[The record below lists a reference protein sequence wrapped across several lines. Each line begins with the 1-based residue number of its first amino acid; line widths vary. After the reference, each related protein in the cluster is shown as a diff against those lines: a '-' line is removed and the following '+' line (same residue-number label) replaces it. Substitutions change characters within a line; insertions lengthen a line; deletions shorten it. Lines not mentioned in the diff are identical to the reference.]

1 MLLEAKAFGFDAD
14 MKAVAGNRSVSG
26 FVSIGQSRYNAAFPY
41 QPFSFLPIMF
51 EIVEKHRTA
60 AQVLLGLIAVTF
72 VGFGVGTLAA
82 PGSDY
87 IAKVGDVKINTFQ
100 INELARAAR
109 GSGTPV
115 DEQAIYQT
123 LVQQAYLEAGAREA
137 KVGEPSLEHIQQEL
151 MKDPQFQI
159 DGQFSKAAFEN
170 YLRQRGLSEDQ
181 FIEEMRNQYRRQTMF
196 SLLAGGNIVSD
207 AQAKRLLAVMDGER
221 SLRSVAF
228 EAKAFADKVQVDD
241 AQLQKYFDAR
251 KADYALPLAVKL
263 EYVELSVEELAKQQ
277 TVTSEELQQAY
288 QNMTVP
294 AGQEK
299 PDFETAKAGL
309 EAELRNRK
317 ASQSLITEREK
328 LSQLAFEHP
337 DSLQKVAEQMKLPLQ
352 KQETWLSRP
361 EAEASQLPAPVLE
374 AMFGDDVV
382 VRRHNSDVLDMGN
395 GVLRVLRASDVSQAR
410 EQTFEEAKAAVRKD
424 YVAAESAK
432 LAQAAAAEAL
442 GKANGGNHAGLAWS
456 GVEKVGSPQLQQNL
470 GMENFSAILKARP
483 QNDKPA
489 YAVVNL
495 PEASLLVEVQ
505 SVELPADSDAKL
517 AQMRELAGQRTA
529 ESFYALY
536 MQYLEKRFPLQN
548 GAQKLNSEAAN

>member
-1 MLLEAKAFGFDAD
+1 
-14 MKAVAGNRSVSG
+14 
-26 FVSIGQSRYNAAFPY
+26 
-41 QPFSFLPIMF
+41 MF

-60 AQVLLGLIAVTF
+60 AQVLLGLIAVTL

-109 GSGTPV
+109 ANGNPV
-115 DEQAIYQT
+115 DEQAIYQA

-159 DGQFSKAAFEN
+159 DSQFSKAAFEN
-170 YLRQRGLSEDQ
+170 YLRQRGLNEDQ

-196 SLLAGGNIVSD
+196 SLLAGGHIVSD
-207 AQAKRLLAVMDGER
+207 VQARRLLAVLDAER

-228 EAKAFADKVQVDD
+228 EAKAFADKVQADD

-263 EYVELSVEELAKQQ
+263 EYVELSIEELAKQQ
-277 TVTSEELQQAY
+277 SVSAEELQQAY
-288 QNMTVP
+288 QNMAPP

-299 PDFETAKAGL
+299 PDFETAKADL
-309 EAELRNRK
+309 EADLRNRK

-337 DSLQKVAEQMKLPLQ
+337 DSLQTVAEQMKLPLQ
-352 KQETWLSRP
+352 KHETWLSRP
-361 EAEASQLPAPVLE
+361 EAEASRLPAPVLA

-424 YVAAESAK
+424 YIAAESLK

-442 GKANGGNHAGLAWS
+442 GRADNGNQAGLAWS
-456 GVEKVGSPQLQQNL
+456 AVEKIGSLQLQQNL

-483 QNDKPA
+483 QTGKPA

-495 PEASLLVEVQ
+495 PEASLLLEVQ
-505 SVELPADSDAKL
+505 AVELPADSESKL
-517 AQMRELAGQRTA
+517 AHMRELAGQRTA

-536 MQYLEKRFPLQN
+536 MQHLEKRFPLQS
-548 GAQKLNSEAAN
+548 GAQKLNSEAAH

>member
-1 MLLEAKAFGFDAD
+1 
-14 MKAVAGNRSVSG
+14 
-26 FVSIGQSRYNAAFPY
+26 
-41 QPFSFLPIMF
+41 MF
-51 EIVEKHRTA
+51 EIVEKNRTA
-60 AQVLLGLIAVTF
+60 AQILLGLIAVTF

-100 INELARAAR
+100 VNELARAAR
-109 GSGTPV
+109 SSGTPL
-115 DEQAIYQT
+115 DEQAVYQT
-123 LVQQAYLEAGAREA
+123 LVQQAYLEAGARA
-137 KVGEPSLEHIQQEL
+137 ANVGEPSLEHIQQEL
-151 MKDPQFQI
+151 VKDPQFQI

-170 YLRQRGLSEDQ
+170 YLRQRGLNEDQ

-207 AQAKRLLAVMDGER
+207 IQAKRLLAVMDGER

-228 EAKAFADKVQVDD
+228 EAKSFAGQVPVSDD
-241 AQLQKYFDAR
+241 LLQKYFDAH

-277 TVTSEELQQAY
+277 SVTAEELQQAY
-288 QNMTVP
+288 QNMAVP
-294 AGQEK
+294 SGQEK
-299 PDFETAKAGL
+299 PDFSAAKAGL

-352 KQETWLSRP
+352 KHETWLSRS

-410 EQTFEEAKAAVRKD
+410 EQTFEEAKAAVRQD
-424 YVAAESAK
+424 YIAVESAK
-432 LAQAAAAEAL
+432 LAQAAAAAAL
-442 GKANGGNHAGLAWS
+442 EKANSGNHAGLSWS
-456 GVEKVGSPQLQQNL
+456 GVEKIGSPQLQQNL
-470 GMENFSAILKARP
+470 GMDNFSAILKARP
-483 QNDKPA
+483 QNGKPA
-489 YAVVNL
+489 YTVIKL
-495 PEASLLVEVQ
+495 PQASLLVEVQ
-505 SVELPADSDAKL
+505 AVELPADSDAKL

-536 MQYLEKRFPLQN
+536 MQYLEKRFPLQS